1 MKNEIENSAD
11 PFVLL
16 KRRKQSL
23 GFLSPLPYDHEVVRI
38 VRGKKC
44 HTKKSFFD
52 EISAAFQFP
61 HYFGENWDAFDECI
75 NDLGWLEAD
84 KYLLII
90 EDVDQLFASEPWE
103 EFDKLM
109 RALRRT
115 ARDWESGLNYANF
128 ARATGK
134 KDNKK
139 IEFKII
145 LQLEP
150 EANISAHVENWLT
163 KAGIS
168 TLI

>member
-1 MKNEIENSAD
+1 MKNEIENNAN

-23 GFLSPLPYDHEVVRI
+23 DFLSPLAYSHEVVRRI
-38 VRGKKC
+38 RGKKC
-44 HTKKSFFD
+44 HTKKGFFD

-61 HYFGENWDAFDECI
+61 HYFGENWDAFNECI
-75 NDLGWLEAD
+75 NDLGWLPAD

-90 EDVDQLFASEPWE
+90 EDVDQLLLLETEE

-115 ARDWESGLNYANF
+115 ARDWESGINYANF

-139 IEFKII
+139 IGFKII

-150 EANISAHVENWLT
+150 EANISTHIENWLAKVT
-163 KAGIS
+163 IS
-168 TLI
+168 TLV